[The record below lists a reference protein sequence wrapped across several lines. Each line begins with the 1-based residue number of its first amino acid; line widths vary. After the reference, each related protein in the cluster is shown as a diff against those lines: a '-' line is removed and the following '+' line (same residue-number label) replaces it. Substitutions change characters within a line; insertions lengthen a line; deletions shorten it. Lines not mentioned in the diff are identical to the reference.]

1 MEQRHLKRLSASI
14 MLVMVALSHPAVAAP
29 SCEAELAQ
37 IAECEQVL
45 PLADIAIQ
53 KQSDTITAPDNQN
66 QALQR
71 ALETAKPAI
80 EEYSAWY
87 NSKWIWV
94 GVGFVAGVTAH
105 RELSK

>member
-1 MEQRHLKRLSASI
+1 MLS
-14 MLVMVALSHPAVAAP
+14 MVVQTATAAP

-45 PLADIAIQ
+45 TLADIAIQ
-53 KQSDTITAPDNQN
+53 KQSETISALDNQN
-66 QALQR
+66 KALER

-80 EEYSAWY
+80 EEYAAWY
-87 NSKWIWV
+87 NNRWLWV